1 MMLLMSRVPM
11 MMWQV
16 SKTLNNLSAVVKGDQ
31 KPSAEGGPEEEQQA
45 QPRIT
50 RFLAKHSFAGPEQI
64 ESLLENLALD
74 VRPDDQGL
82 LRYARVTYVYH
93 HVPCVCGHVTSIN
106 DDLHTETQVRL
117 HVSAVRHAH
126 GAVHNALGPDPRSD
140 RRLSPHRRGRRRGN
154 HADGFAR
161 YCVVGAR
168 R

>member
-16 SKTLNNLSAVVKGDQ
+16 SKTLNNLSAVVRGDQ

-93 HVPCVCGHVTSIN
+93 HVPCVCGHVTSIFW
-106 DDLHTETQVRL
+106 EKAPPYVFG
-117 HVSAVRHAH
+117 SA
-126 GAVHNALGPDPRSD
+126 
-140 RRLSPHRRGRRRGN
+140 LSI
-154 HADGFAR
+154 
-161 YCVVGAR
+161 
-168 R
+168 